1 MSQLLELC
9 QDAGAHLH
17 PQWINQNVF
26 NFSSPTCRKGSC
38 KKFKSAGII
47 SAISHLFIQ
56 YNTTISM
63 YSCICTD
70 HVCLGPTLYL
80 SLANVDKCL
89 AAPGR
94 KGGLDAACSCQLVS
108 MLSLTFPTK
117 LRFPRSLEM
126 PNWQHDCRLYN
137 LIIICSYALFWKLN
151 QYFVSHVF
159 SAQIMWTLEYRSGN
173 FCCCFFFSTRDI
185 HS

>member
-1 MSQLLELC
+1 
-9 QDAGAHLH
+9 
-17 PQWINQNVF
+17 
-26 NFSSPTCRKGSC
+26 
-38 KKFKSAGII
+38 
-47 SAISHLFIQ
+47 
-56 YNTTISM
+56 M
-63 YSCICTD
+63 YACICTD

-117 LRFPRSLEM
+117 RRFPRSLET

-137 LIIICSYALFWKLN
+137 LIIICSYALFWKSN
-151 QYFVSHVF
+151 QYFFSHVF

-173 FCCCFFFSTRDI
+173 FCCFFFQLEIYIQQECI
-185 HS
+185 HQFICGFVFILTLLNLTGMFFTFVERQN